1 LSFRVNGEQF
11 VEKYKATVG
20 ADFYE
25 KEVIVFGNKIFL
37 EVRGYESDLGY
48 SRAREIQLFRDSI
61 LSRS

>member
-1 LSFRVNGEQF
+1 

-20 ADFYE
+20 ADFFE
-25 KEVIVFGNKIFL
+25 KEVIVFGNKILL

-48 SRAREIQLFRDSI
+48 CRAREIQLFGDSI